1 MAFYPWVDDAN
12 LSGNVMADATYEAD
26 SQRESGF
33 QAGVAASAIR
43 VNTAL
48 RQATLVTAALMNAM
62 GLSTYSLQ
70 DSQSDI
76 ETALGDFFSDL
87 DVEANPDMTG
97 QTPIALS
104 GLKVKGSYYTV
115 SGGGTTVVANP
126 TLSGTEADLGGLTV
140 GGTKYKVFKQISG
153 TFKYSLGGV
162 EVSGGKYIL
171 QGNKLSLYFNGN
183 FSSYSAVSGT
193 QLTLIDE
200 SGNWNKFNTSD
211 SQNKIL
217 IGTAG
222 GTTMYFGSAAITHSS
237 LSPYIVLAFDNIKI
251 IAGSTIGDGTFSG
264 YYMQYFVNTVVDFI
278 L

>member
-33 QAGVAASAIR
+33 QSGVAASAIR

-62 GLSTYSLQ
+62 GLNTYSLQ

-126 TLSGTEADLGGLTV
+126 TLSGTEADLGSLTV

-153 TFKYSLGGV
+153 TFKYSLSGT

-171 QGNKLSLYFNGN
+171 QGNKLTLYFNGN
-183 FSSYSAVSGT
+183 FSSYLSVSGT

-211 SQNKIL
+211 SQNKVL
-217 IGTAG
+217 IGG
-222 GTTMYFGSAAITHSS
+222 SGTSMYFASAAITHSS
-237 LSPYIVLAFDNIKI
+237 LSPYIVLAFNNVKLIT
-251 IAGSTIGDGTFSG
+251 GSSVGDGTFSG